1 MSRLLWIAL
10 VGLVPTLAVLG
21 VPVGTINA
29 QTTDGEPAFVYGIN
43 AAVPDNY
50 VGTFAPPSAGTIYL
64 LAGETSIL
72 SPRMTEIYFW
82 PITNEYRA
90 NWSALNE
97 PVPGTLEI
105 TQNGQNVATLEATD
119 YTIQFTQEDLT
130 TRSAL
135 FTGPDAIAAD
145 EDFRARQ
152 QAFQEASIAYNE
164 AEREWL
170 DAAARAA
177 AQDEGDEPVEV
188 PPAPEP
194 PQPIGVFSNGL
205 NHGIAVNLEPG
216 QYAMRLRGPDGA
228 TVSGSERALTVFTA
242 RRTGAGYT
250 VVPETRWTTPLES
263 PASSDV
269 IFGAADSTLYLEPH
283 LAREYPAG
291 AWALLQNPQ
300 GSGSGAGGWEWVNGE
315 RLSEGTLEV
324 IAGDRVVE
332 QRELTAFEVRQSP
345 GSQLGYEVIPFVA
358 DAGAGEAPA
367 MPEIEAYPLRLPAAG
382 ERFQV
387 RMTTIQGNVLAGS
400 ERQVNVPANPP
411 LSRLLILP
419 AVPLLL
425 GALFITRRQQRNRSR
440 RALAAET

>member
-1 MSRLLWIAL
+1 VRRLLWIAL
-10 VGLVPTLAVLG
+10 VGLVPTLALLG
-21 VPVGTINA
+21 VPARATHA

-43 AAVPDNY
+43 AAIPDNY
-50 VGTFAPPSAGTIYL
+50 VGTFAPPAAGTIYL
-64 LAGETSIL
+64 LAGETSII

-82 PITNEYRA
+82 PITNEFRA

-105 TQNGQNVATLEATD
+105 TQNGQLVASLEATD

-130 TRSAL
+130 TRSEL
-135 FTGPDAIAAD
+135 FTGPEAVAAD

-177 AQDEGDEPVEV
+177 QDDGDEAVEL

-205 NHGIAVNLEPG
+205 NHGMAVNLAPG
-216 QYAMRLRGPDGA
+216 QYAIRLRGPDGA
-228 TVSGSERALTVFTA
+228 TVPGSERALTVFTA

-263 PASSDV
+263 PAPSDV
-269 IFGAADSTLYLEPH
+269 IFGTADSTLYLEPH

-300 GSGSGAGGWEWVNGE
+300 RSGSGAGGWEWVNGE
-315 RLSEGTLEV
+315 RLSDGTLEL

-332 QRELTAFEVRQSP
+332 QSELAAFEVRQSP
-345 GSQLGYEVIPFVA
+345 GSRLGYEVVPFVA
-358 DAGAGEAPA
+358 DAGTGGAPTK
-367 MPEIEAYPLRLPAAG
+367 PDIEAYPLQLPSAG

-387 RMTTIQGNVLAGS
+387 RLTTAQGEVLPGS
-400 ERQVNVPANPP
+400 NRQVNVPANPP

-419 AVPLLL
+419 AAPLLL
-425 GALFITRRQQRNRSR
+425 GALLITRRQQRNRSR
-440 RALAAET
+440 RALAAEK